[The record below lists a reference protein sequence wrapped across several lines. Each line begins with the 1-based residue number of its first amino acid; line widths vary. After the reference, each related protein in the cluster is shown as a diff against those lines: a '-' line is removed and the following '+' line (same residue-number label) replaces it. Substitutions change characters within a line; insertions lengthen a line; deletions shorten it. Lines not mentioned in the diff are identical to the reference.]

1 MTMNAIVL
9 AAPIV
14 PEKLGEWKEFS
25 RDLHEGPRHSDFAAF
40 IKGAGLSRVR
50 CWLQGGPGGDVAL
63 LLYEGESPAGFL
75 QQIATSQEPFA
86 VWFRERVLECNGMDM
101 TEPMGPPPE
110 LVTDV
115 QAA

>member
-1 MTMNAIVL
+1 MNATAL

-14 PEKLGEWKEFS
+14 PGKLEEWKEFS

-40 IKGAGLSRVR
+40 VKKAGLSRVR
-50 CWLQGGPGGDVAL
+50 CWLQEGPGGAMSL
-63 LLYEGESPAGFL
+63 ILYEGEMPAGFL

-86 VWFRERVLECNGMDM
+86 VWFRERIKECNGMDL
-101 TEPMGPPPE
+101 TKPAGPPPE

-115 QAA
+115 HAA